1 MSGVAFQHHV
11 QIPPACHAVIRAV
24 RIYAH
29 FRQVSFTRL
38 SGNHDMSAQW
48 PLVFPPATEGEGL
61 SGFVSIYVKS
71 EGKLGPDLR
80 LYAQQFQ
87 YMGVGSSL
95 GSVPSCGKE
104 PSTGSQYIQWASL
117 ASAKLT
123 ST

>member
-1 MSGVAFQHHV
+1 M
-11 QIPPACHAVIRAV
+11 
-24 RIYAH
+24 
-29 FRQVSFTRL
+29 
-38 SGNHDMSAQW
+38 
-48 PLVFPPATEGEGL
+48 

-80 LYAQQFQ
+80 LYTQQFQ

-95 GSVPSCGKE
+95 VGASCGKE